1 MFLEEPNYYYVEKSD
16 MRQHMEQLNEA
27 YNIFHIVF
35 GAAMSKEQFERKHF
49 GNPQKLDNPI
59 RFYYEE
65 GQAAGINAFMG
76 SVIIADGEKHWVA
89 QSNDTAV
96 LPEFRGRH
104 IFTKIITAEEDSHNE
119 EFIFGIPNGNSYPG
133 FLKMGWTQKCEFTH
147 YVRIIN
153 PIGLLIGSNA
163 VSNALRR
170 FCASFFGMKRL
181 SAQEKIE
188 KSLVPDFSDVEIKAI
203 NDSVSC
209 AVERTNE
216 YFQWK
221 LSNRVDQPM
230 FLKLY
235 DGDRLLGYIL
245 YHVKRRGRGK
255 SAVIDDFGVMVNGED
270 EKIVVM
276 KKMLH
281 QLANESDMIDNPLV
295 NPNSV
300 DADIMRQSGMYD
312 FRKIKSNYQCQP
324 LLVSNAGKDAVYMQG
339 FQMRYVD
346 FDVFLNA

>member
-1 MFLEEPNYYYVEKSD
+1 MG
-16 MRQHMEQLNEA
+16 QHMEQLNEA
-27 YNIFHIVF
+27 YNIFRIVF
-35 GAAMSKEQFERKHF
+35 GEAMSKEQFERKHF
-49 GNPQKLDNPI
+49 GNPQKLEQPI
-59 RFYYEE
+59 RFHYEDN
-65 GQAAGINAFMG
+65 QAAGINAFMG
-76 SVIIADGEKHWVA
+76 SVLIVDGEKHWVA

-104 IFTKIITAEEDSHNE
+104 IFTKIITDEENSHNE
-119 EFIFGIPNGNSYPG
+119 EFIFGIPNGNSHPG

-147 YVRIIN
+147 YIRIIN
-153 PIGLLIGSNA
+153 PIGLLIGTNA
-163 VSNALRR
+163 VSDALGR
-170 FCASFFGMKRL
+170 FCASFVGIKQL
-181 SAQEKIE
+181 SDRERIE
-188 KSLVPDFSDVEIKAI
+188 KSLNPDFSDAEIKAI

-209 AVERTNE
+209 AIERTNE

-221 LSNRVDQPM
+221 LSNRLDQPT

-255 SAVIDDFGVMVNGED
+255 SVVIDDFGVMVD
-270 EKIVVM
+270 EKEDKIIVM

-281 QLANESDMIDNPLV
+281 QLAKESDMIDNPLV
-295 NPNSV
+295 NSDSV
-300 DADIMRQSGMYD
+300 DANLMKQSGMCD
-312 FRKIKSNYQCQP
+312 FRKIKRKYQCQP
-324 LLVSNAGKDAVYMQG
+324 LLVSNAGKDAAYMQG